1 VRRVPIRFKLAAALA
16 APLLGL
22 LVVTAIEI
30 SSIGSEVDEVRN
42 QTELARAAVGPAGLI
57 TRLQDERSWVALEMT
72 GNQNLMDVPVE
83 DTAESRRLTDEA
95 IDDFEA
101 ELDRRGAFAT
111 AAYAPALDNLAELT
125 EIRAAVDA
133 DQASPLH
140 GDSANREVSNAVYNR
155 YTEVIRPFFDGT
167 ETVAAGIA
175 DGDLRRGVELVNA
188 SSRQIE
194 VFVALARIQLVNGTV
209 GAGVDTAAEV
219 DEIVDLMVLWD
230 AHDREL
236 LAAPSP
242 YDAVVADHYP
252 REFTEGFSAL
262 VDRSLQGETIDFYD
276 LMAPLEAPDSGG
288 LTTFRLALADEMNA
302 VGDALL
308 ADAQSSERTFLFLA
322 VTTVVA
328 AFALT
333 WLVSRSITSPLRSLT
348 RQAREMS
355 EHTLPAGVA
364 QVLRTPLG
372 EDVTMPKVDPVRVK
386 TRDEVQDV
394 ATALTTVQDTALD
407 LAVEQAVLRR
417 NLADSFVNLG
427 RRNQNLLGRQI
438 DYITQFENNET
449 DPDALANLFRLD
461 HLATRMRRNAES
473 LLVLAGVEPA
483 RQWMS
488 PVPLTAVIRAALGEV
503 EDYQRVRVHDIKSTT
518 VMGTAAADLAHLLAE
533 LVENA
538 LVFSSDEL
546 MVELLGRERPD
557 GGYSLAVVDQGLGMP
572 PDAIAAANRRLAGTE
587 SFTVAPSKYLG
598 HYVAGRLAARHGIR
612 VQLAVSP
619 RGPGVAATVDLPP
632 RLLAGGGPE
641 PQPVGPG
648 RGRGAVASSA
658 TMSRPITGV

>member
-1 VRRVPIRFKLAAALA
+1 MRRVPIRIKLAAALA

-22 LVVTAIEI
+22 LVVTAIEM
-30 SSIGSEVDEVRN
+30 SSIAREVDEVRD
-42 QTELARAAVGPAGLI
+42 QIELARAAVGPAGLI

-72 GNQNLMDVPVE
+72 GNQDLMEVPVE

-95 IDDFEA
+95 IAQFEA
-101 ELDRRGAFAT
+101 ELERRGAFAQ
-111 AAYAPALDNLAELT
+111 AAYAPALENLEQLG
-125 EIRAAVDA
+125 EIRDAVDA

-140 GDSANREVSNAVYNR
+140 GDSSNREATNAIYSR
-155 YTEVIRPFFDGT
+155 YTDMIRPFFAGT
-167 ETVAAGIA
+167 DDVAASIA
-175 DGDLRRGVELVNA
+175 DGDLRRGVELVNT
-188 SSRQIE
+188 SSHQIE
-194 VFVALARIQLVNGTV
+194 VFVALARIQLTNGTV
-209 GAGVDTAAEV
+209 GGGVDTPEEV
-219 DEIVDLMVLWD
+219 DEIVDLKVLWD
-230 AHDREL
+230 AHNIEL
-236 LAAPSP
+236 LGATDP
-242 YDAVVADHYP
+242 YDAVVDEHFP
-252 REFTEGFSAL
+252 REFVESFSDL
-262 VDRSLQGETIDFYD
+262 GDRSLQGEALDFYS

-308 ADAQSSERTFLFLA
+308 DDAQASERTFLVLA
-322 VTTVVA
+322 VSTVA
-328 AFALT
+328 AAFVLT

-348 RQAREMS
+348 RQARQIS

-372 EDVTMPKVDPVRVK
+372 QDVTVPQVEPVRVK

-488 PVPLTAVIRAALGEV
+488 PVPLTAVVRAALGEV
-503 EDYQRVRVHDIKSTT
+503 EDYQRVRVHDIKPTT

-538 LVFSSDEL
+538 LVFSPDDM
-546 MVELLGRERPD
+546 MVDLLGRERPD

-612 VQLAVSP
+612 VQLAMSP
-619 RGPGVAATVDLPP
+619 RGPGVAATVDMPP
-632 RLLAGGGPE
+632 HLLSGGAPQ

-658 TMSRPITGV
+658 TMSRPVTGV

>member
-22 LVVTAIEI
+22 LVVTAIEM
-30 SSIGSEVDEVRN
+30 SSISGEVDEVRN

-57 TRLQDERSWVALEMT
+57 TRLQDERSWIALEMT
-72 GNQNLMDVPVE
+72 GNQDLMEVPVE

-95 IDDFEA
+95 IADFEA
-101 ELDRRGAFAT
+101 ELEDRGASAV
-111 AAYAPALDNLAELT
+111 AAYAPALENLAELR

-140 GDSANREVSNAVYNR
+140 GESANREATNEVYRR
-155 YTEVIRPFFDGT
+155 YTGVIRPFFEATDD
-167 ETVAAGIA
+167 VAAGID
-175 DGDLRRGVELVNA
+175 DGDLRRGVELVNT

-209 GAGVDTAAEV
+209 GGGVDTPQEV
-219 DEIVDLMVLWD
+219 DEIVDLRVLWD
-230 AHDREL
+230 AQNSEL
-236 LAAPSP
+236 LGATPP
-242 YDAVVADHYP
+242 YEAVVAEHFP
-252 REFTEGFSAL
+252 REFADSFTAL
-262 VDRSLQGETIDFYD
+262 VDRSLQGDAIGFYE

-288 LTTFRLALADEMNA
+288 LTTFRLALADEMNS
-302 VGDALL
+302 VGDALF
-308 ADAQSSERTFLFLA
+308 DEAQRRERTFLLLSA
-322 VTTVVA
+322 TTIVA

-348 RQAREMS
+348 RQARQMA

-372 EDVTMPKVDPVRVK
+372 EDVTMPKVEPVQVK
-386 TRDEVQDV
+386 TRDEVRDV

-503 EDYQRVRVHDIKSTT
+503 EDYQRVRVHDIAPTT
-518 VMGTAAADLAHLLAE
+518 VTGTAAADLAHLLAE

-538 LVFSSDEL
+538 LVFSGDDQ
-546 MVELLGRERPD
+546 MVDLLGRPRPD
-557 GGYSLAVVDQGLGMP
+557 GAYSLAVVDHGLGMP
-572 PDAIAAANRRLAGTE
+572 PDAIAAANRRLAGVE

-598 HYVAGRLAARHGIR
+598 HYVTGRLAARHGIH
-612 VQLAVSP
+612 VQLAPTP
-619 RGPGVAATVDLPP
+619 RGLGVAATVDLPP
-632 RLLAGGGPE
+632 HLLSGGE
-641 PQPVGPG
+641 PQPAPVGPA

-658 TMSRPITGV
+658 TMSRPISGV

>member
-1 VRRVPIRFKLAAALA
+1 MRRVPIRIKLAAALA
-16 APLLGL
+16 VPLLGL
-22 LVVTAIEI
+22 LVVTAIEM
-30 SSIGSEVDEVRN
+30 SSIAREVDEVRD
-42 QTELARAAVGPAGLI
+42 QIELARAAVGPAGLI
-57 TRLQDERSWVALEMT
+57 TRLQDERSWIALEMT
-72 GNQNLMDVPVE
+72 GNQDLMDVPVE

-95 IDDFEA
+95 IEEFEA
-101 ELDRRGAFAT
+101 ELERRGAFAE
-111 AAYAPALDNLAELT
+111 AAYAPALENLDELA

-140 GDSANREVSNAVYNR
+140 GDSANREATNEIYRR
-155 YTEVIRPFFDGT
+155 YTGVIRPFFDGT
-167 ETVAAGIA
+167 DEVAAGIA
-175 DGDLRRGVELVNA
+175 DGDLRRGVELVNT

-194 VFVALARIQLVNGTV
+194 VFVALARIQLTNGTV
-209 GAGVDTAAEV
+209 GGGVDTPQEV
-219 DEIVDLMVLWD
+219 DEIVDLKVLWD
-230 AHDREL
+230 DQNVVL
-236 LAAPSP
+236 LGATEP
-242 YDAVVADHYP
+242 YDSIVEQHFP
-252 REFTEGFSAL
+252 REFAESFTAL
-262 VDRSLQGETIDFYD
+262 VDRSLQGEALDFYA

-302 VGDALL
+302 VGDSLL
-308 ADAQSSERTFLFLA
+308 DDAQGSERTFLMLA
-322 VTTVVA
+322 VTTVIA
-328 AFALT
+328 AFVLT

-348 RQAREMS
+348 RQARLIS

-364 QVLRTPLG
+364 QVLQTPLG
-372 EDVTMPKVDPVRVK
+372 QDVTVPEVEPVSVK

-438 DYITQFENNET
+438 DYITQFENSET

-488 PVPLTAVIRAALGEV
+488 PVPLTAVVRAALGEV
-503 EDYQRVRVHDIKSTT
+503 EDYQRVRVHEITSVT
-518 VMGTAAADLAHLLAE
+518 VTGAAAADLAHLLAE
-533 LVENA
+533 LIENA
-538 LVFSSDEL
+538 LVFSPDDT
-546 MVELLGRERPD
+546 MVDLLGRARPD
-557 GGYSLAVVDQGLGMP
+557 GGYSLAVVDHGLGMP

-598 HYVAGRLAARHGIR
+598 HYVAGRLAARHRIR
-612 VQLAVSP
+612 VQLAMSP

-632 RLLAGGGPE
+632 HLLSGNAPQ

-658 TMSRPITGV
+658 TMSRPVSGV